1 MECVLISVNNK
12 CKVENYITEYE
23 LNVFSNTTVIIFNNT
38 KSISEKHYENFV
50 KCPNVFWW
58 LSLVTLQELKSQR
71 LGVSVRLAIIC
82 TQNAGEKLNE
92 QMESWS
98 HIEEL

>member
-1 MECVLISVNNK
+1 M
-12 CKVENYITEYE
+12 
-23 LNVFSNTTVIIFNNT
+23 
-38 KSISEKHYENFV
+38 
-50 KCPNVFWW
+50 FWL

-71 LGVSVRLAIIC
+71 LGVSVRLASIC